1 MSLPGDEEGKS
12 STGWHHLHPAMLW
25 FEAGRILRRML
36 VPLLI
41 GGFAVSS
48 REGGFRTFIIVSA
61 IISAFGFVS
70 SYLSFRY
77 QLTADGIEL
86 REGIFTRRK
95 RHIALARISHIST
108 HQSALARLI
117 GVVRLDIATEGG
129 SEREASFTALSLSAA
144 EKIRQHVGDV
154 GSVREE
160 ERTLYAAS
168 LRDRVLVGATT
179 LQIGGAVAMGFL
191 VWRYVRRLEP
201 DESLEPGASP
211 TFLSGATA
219 YFDELFVAISASP
232 ALIVLS
238 IIVFL
243 LGIWALSIVVS
254 IVRWQ
259 GFRIIEH
266 GAELH
271 RQSGVF
277 SRSRTVIARDRIQA
291 VEVHASLVRNLLG
304 YAQIA
309 IVTAGSGSRERARS
323 RVFIPLTSLD
333 RASDYLLALWPEV
346 REDVDWQPVHA
357 YYRRQHINRGLLLL
371 LPLTIVAYINVVPL
385 YAAMIVPMSTR
396 VLGLAWLIWRTA
408 APSFAATGFA
418 LSDGYLHVRRGAVSP
433 RRWIVATSSI
443 QAVILQQSLM
453 QRRHGVMNVVIDVNG
468 LANNQ
473 RIAIPNLPRTQAEK
487 MQMELTPRGLPAL
500 S

>member
-1 MSLPGDEEGKS
+1 MSLPSEGEGKS

-129 SEREASFTALSLSAA
+129 SEREASFIALSLGAA

-154 GSVREE
+154 GSTHEE

-168 LRDRVLVGATT
+168 LRDRVLAGATT
-179 LQIGGAVAMGFL
+179 LQVGGAVAMGFL

-201 DESLEPGASP
+201 DESLEPGAPP
-211 TFLSGATA
+211 TFLSGAIA
-219 YFDELFVAISASP
+219 YIDELFAAISASP

-271 RQSGVF
+271 RQSGIF

-309 IVTAGSGSRERARS
+309 IVTAGSGGRERARS
-323 RVFIPLTSLD
+323 RIFIPLTSLD
-333 RASDYLLALWPEV
+333 RASDYLLALWPRI
-346 REDVDWQPVHA
+346 REDVDWQPVHP
-357 YYRRQHINRGLLLL
+357 YYQRQHVNRGLLLL
-371 LPLTIVAYINVVPL
+371 LPATIIAINVPL
-385 YAAMIVPMSTR
+385 NATTIAAMTITA
-396 VLGLAWLIWRTA
+396 LGLAWLIWRTA

-433 RRWIVATSSI
+433 RRWIVAMSSI
-443 QAVILQQSLM
+443 QAVILRQSLM

-473 RIAIPNLPRTQAEK
+473 RIAIPNLPCAQAEK
-487 MQMELTPRGLPAL
+487 MQMELTPHGLSL
-500 S
+500 